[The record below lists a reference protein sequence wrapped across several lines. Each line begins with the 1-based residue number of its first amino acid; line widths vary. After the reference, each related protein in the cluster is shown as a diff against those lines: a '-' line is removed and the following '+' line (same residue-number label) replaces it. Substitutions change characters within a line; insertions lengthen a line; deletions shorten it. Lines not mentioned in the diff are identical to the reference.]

1 MCIFLLTCSV
11 SLLLL
16 GGLCPSETGSES
28 VHTDLND
35 EHKGIRTAARDN
47 REGFKCDNNV
57 VIATGCN
64 MAPYE
69 DFTPI
74 YIIKN
79 LVVKPVRCTVSH
91 CPGPPFCNVISIFVL
106 CRLYTSLFFII
117 NSSRCEKS
125 NITPVQKQAHGRR
138 LIVGPLVL
146 GCVGRTRSSLCSGYK
161 LLGGWCRCGLQLS
174 RVI

>member
-1 MCIFLLTCSV
+1 MVYLKELQDFFLSL
-11 SLLLL
+11 SLLKFNYRDTLIRCCFETFL
-16 GGLCPSETGSES
+16 FVHLSPHVFRLTPAPGGLCSSETGSES

-79 LVVKPVRCTVSH
+79 LVVKPVRCTVLH
-91 CPGPPFCNVISIFVL
+91 CPGPPFCNVVSIFVL
-106 CRLYTSLFFII
+106 CRLYISLFFHLKFF
-117 NSSRCEKS
+117 E
-125 NITPVQKQAHGRR
+125 V
-138 LIVGPLVL
+138 
-146 GCVGRTRSSLCSGYK
+146 
-161 LLGGWCRCGLQLS
+161 
-174 RVI
+174 

>member
-1 MCIFLLTCSV
+1 MLVLRHSYLCIFLLTCSV

-16 GGLCPSETGSES
+16 GGGGLCPSETGSES

-35 EHKGIRTAARDN
+35 EHKGIRTAARGN
-47 REGFKCDNNV
+47 RGGFKCDSSNV

-79 LVVKPVRCTVSH
+79 LVVKPVRCAVSH
-91 CPGPPFCNVISIFVL
+91 CPGPPLCNVVSIFVL
-106 CRLYTSLFFII
+106 CR
-117 NSSRCEKS
+117 
-125 NITPVQKQAHGRR
+125 
-138 LIVGPLVL
+138 
-146 GCVGRTRSSLCSGYK
+146 
-161 LLGGWCRCGLQLS
+161 
-174 RVI
+174 

>member
-1 MCIFLLTCSV
+1 MCIFLLTCSA
-11 SLLLL
+11 SRLLLG
-16 GGLCPSETGSES
+16 GGLCPSEAGSES

-35 EHKGIRTAARDN
+35 EHKGIRAAARDN

-91 CPGPPFCNVISIFVL
+91 CRGPPFCIFVL
-106 CRLYTSLFFII
+106 CGLYLFVFRLKFF
-117 NSSRCEKS
+117 E
-125 NITPVQKQAHGRR
+125 V
-138 LIVGPLVL
+138 
-146 GCVGRTRSSLCSGYK
+146 
-161 LLGGWCRCGLQLS
+161 
-174 RVI
+174 